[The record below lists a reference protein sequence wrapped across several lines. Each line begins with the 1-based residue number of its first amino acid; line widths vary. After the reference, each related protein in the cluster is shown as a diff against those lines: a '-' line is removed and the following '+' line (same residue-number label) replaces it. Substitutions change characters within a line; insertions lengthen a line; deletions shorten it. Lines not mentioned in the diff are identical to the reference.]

1 MNLLHSEW
9 IKLWTTRTT
18 WVMLG
23 VALLGEGLFAGLYTG
38 LASLV
43 EIEGPPEDPE
53 GLNTVATGTGLLLV
67 MMLVLGVLI
76 ATTEFRHGTASS
88 TFLISPRRWPALLA
102 KLGVA
107 LLIGL
112 VAGLAYVVVN
122 GGLALPLLE
131 SRGGVIP
138 AAGDLTEIYAGVV
151 ISHALICA
159 FGLGV
164 GEIVRNQVGA
174 IIAAIAFFFIL
185 SPLPELLPG
194 SIGDFFPAQA
204 IGSLHGNP
212 EGEANLGQLEGGLVL
227 AAWAAGLVAFGTLL
241 VCRRDVAE

>member
-1 MNLLHSEW
+1 MNLLRSEW
-9 IKLWTTRTT
+9 AKLWTTRTT

-23 VALLGEGLFAGLYTG
+23 IALLGEGLFAGLYVV
-38 LASLV
+38 LAPL
-43 EIEGPPEDPE
+43 EDIGE
-53 GLNTVATGTGLLLV
+53 FEDVATGTGLLLV

-76 ATTEFRHGTASS
+76 ATTEFRHGTSSS
-88 TFLISPRRWPALLA
+88 TFLASPKRYPALLA

-112 VAGLAYVVVN
+112 VAGVAYVAVN
-122 GGLALPLLE
+122 GGLAMTLFNG
-131 SRGGVIP
+131 RGGELP
-138 AAGDLTEIYAGVV
+138 STRDLVDVYLGVV
-151 ISHALICA
+151 VSYSLICA

-194 SIGDFFPAQA
+194 SIGEYFPAQA
-204 IGSLHGNP
+204 LGALHGHV
-212 EGEANLGQLEGGLVL
+212 EGEGTLTQIGGGLVFG
-227 AAWAAGLVAFGTLL
+227 AWAAALVALGTLL
-241 VCRRDVAE
+241 VCSRDVSD